1 MCGLAGVIDLKGR
14 REPDRAQ
21 VARMGAALT
30 HRGPDETGTLFA
42 PGIGAIQQRL
52 SIVGLGNGQQPI
64 FNEDRTVAVICNG
77 ELFDYPER
85 KAELQARGHVFR
97 GGSDCELIVHLY
109 EEHGE
114 DLFPQLKG
122 QFAFVLFDFAKRIVL
137 LARDRVGICP
147 LHWSRQGDFFYF
159 ASEIKALLAS
169 GAVPA
174 AVDVQGLDHLFTF
187 YALGTRRTLFD
198 GVQSILPGH
207 YLRIAFRQDGGAA
220 EIEER
225 RYWDFDFPDQGHEQ
239 DAADPTALIDEFEAT
254 FQRAVEIRLRADVPV
269 VGYLSGGVDSAYVL
283 ATASKIAGRPL
294 PSFTIQVPVAELDE
308 AAHAREL
315 SNHIGGA
322 ATVVEAEAS
331 VIADNYAGL
340 IRAAECPVL
349 DTSCAALLALSRNVH
364 AQGYKAVLT
373 GEGADEAF
381 AGYVWFKIRE
391 AARNLDIGGF
401 HPSTA
406 ISRLARKIAAPN
418 LSFGEFARIDAM
430 IGGPH
435 AQSIM
440 YNLVATSRD
449 RYYSAELKERL
460 GTFVAYE
467 DLVLDLERMRRWH
480 PLNQSLYL
488 GYKIH
493 LAGLLMTQK
502 GDRVAMAN
510 SVEARYPFLD
520 EDVIA
525 FASRLH
531 PRWKLHGLRGDKYLL
546 RQAAAR
552 VLPEAVAQ
560 RKKAMFRAP
569 LAETFLAKPPS
580 FVRDLISP
588 DSLARTGYFDAN
600 AIARDSAALTSGDG
614 KLGTFASLGLGGVIA
629 TQLWHHL
636 YLGGGLCELPHIE
649 HQRVGAKLRRSRQAL
664 SPWLEHKPVHVAAA
678 RAGGPVF
685 PLRAP
690 RASWMPAF
698 AGMTRE
704 ARSCLFE
711 AERLRSSARLSSAMV
726 RVRSS
731 AFMSRP
737 SERAWP
743 DQNDEKSPEPCF
755 SAIVLSGIAACVASG
770 KAGVSAL
777 TGPCSEMKRLRIPR
791 AGRPVSTLVMT
802 VAGSGLFSA
811 TR

>member
-1 MCGLAGVIDLKGR
+1 
-14 REPDRAQ
+14 
-21 VARMGAALT
+21 MGAALT
-30 HRGPDETGTLFA
+30 RRGPDETGTLFA
-42 PGIGAIQQRL
+42 PGIGAILQRL

-114 DLFPQLKG
+114 DLFPHLKG

-147 LHWSRQGDFFYF
+147 LHWSRRGDFFYF
-159 ASEIKALLAS
+159 GSEVKALLAS
-169 GAVPA
+169 GAVPP

-187 YALGTRRTLFD
+187 YAIGSRRTLFD

-207 YLRIAFRQDGGAA
+207 YLRIAFRQDGAA
-220 EIEER
+220 AAIEER
-225 RYWDFDFPDQGHEQ
+225 RYWDLDFPDWGDEQ

-269 VGYLSGGVDSAYVL
+269 VGYLSGGVDSAYML

-294 PSFTIQVPVAELDE
+294 PSFTIQVPVRALDE
-308 AAHAREL
+308 AANARESL
-315 SNHIGGA
+315 SHIGGA
-322 ATVVEAEAS
+322 ATVIKAEAG
-331 VIADNYAGL
+331 VLAENYAEL
-340 IRAAECPVL
+340 IRAAEYPVL

-364 AQGYKAVLT
+364 AQGYKVVLT

-391 AARNLDIGGF
+391 AARKLDIGDIF
-401 HPSTA
+401 RPSTGM
-406 ISRLARKIAAPN
+406 SRLARKVAARN
-418 LSFGEFARIDAM
+418 LSLGDFARIDAM

-449 RYYSAELKERL
+449 RYYSAALKERL
-460 GTFVAYE
+460 GSFVAYE

-480 PLNQSLYL
+480 PLNRSLYL
-488 GYKIH
+488 GCKVH
-493 LAGLLMTQK
+493 LAGLLLNQK

-520 EDVIA
+520 EDVIT
-525 FASRLH
+525 FASRIH
-531 PRWKLHGLRGDKYLL
+531 PRWKLRGLRGDKYLL

-552 VLPEAVAQ
+552 ILPDAVAQ
-560 RKKAMFRAP
+560 RTKAMFRAP

-580 FVRDLISP
+580 FVRDLVSP
-588 DSLARTGYFDAN
+588 DSLARTGYFDA
-600 AIARDSAALTSGDG
+600 AAVQRDCAVLAQGEG
-614 KLGTFASLGLGGVIA
+614 KLGTFASLGLGGVVA

-636 YLGGGLCELPHIE
+636 YLGGGLCE
-649 HQRVGAKLRRSRQAL
+649 HQAGAEPA
-664 SPWLEHKPVHVAAA
+664 VATI
-678 RAGGPVF
+678 
-685 PLRAP
+685 
-690 RASWMPAF
+690 F
-698 AGMTRE
+698 A
-704 ARSCLFE
+704 
-711 AERLRSSARLSSAMV
+711 
-726 RVRSS
+726 
-731 AFMSRP
+731 
-737 SERAWP
+737 
-743 DQNDEKSPEPCF
+743 
-755 SAIVLSGIAACVASG
+755 VA
-770 KAGVSAL
+770 
-777 TGPCSEMKRLRIPR
+777 
-791 AGRPVSTLVMT
+791 
-802 VAGSGLFSA
+802 
-811 TR
+811 